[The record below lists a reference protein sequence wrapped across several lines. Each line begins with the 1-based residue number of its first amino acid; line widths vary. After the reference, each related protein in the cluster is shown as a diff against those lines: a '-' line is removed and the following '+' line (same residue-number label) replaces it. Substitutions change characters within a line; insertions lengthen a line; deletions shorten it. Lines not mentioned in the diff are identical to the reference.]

1 MKPLGLPLGLAAAV
15 GAVALL
21 GPAAVVVIPA
31 KVGLAAVGT
40 AVGTGMGYMA
50 GKQKGNQEN
59 VNNDDATIPATKT
72 DDVNTKSPVPAA
84 HTNVVDTKSSV
95 PSAQTNDVNATSSL
109 VVAETDDVDVDTCS
123 IASSDVDVEDA
134 DYANEM
140 ARLVSSVDVSDVTG
154 QVSLHHHD
162 NVFTNKDVVG
172 HCDKPS
178 GDVSSPKPRSTS
190 DVTAAP
196 EPPGSDGRGAVLAG
210 IKSVRSSILGECEPC
225 HDRHLLL

>member
-1 MKPLGLPLGLAAAV
+1 MKPLGLPLCLAAAV

-140 ARLVSSVDVSDVTG
+140 ARLVSSVDISDVTG
-154 QVSLHHHD
+154 QVSSHD
-162 NVFTNKDVVG
+162 NVFTNKDVG
-172 HCDKPS
+172 HCDKQS
-178 GDVSSPKPRSTS
+178 GDASSSLKPRSTS
-190 DVTAAP
+190 DVTTAP
-196 EPPGSDGRGAVLAG
+196 DPPGSDGRGAVLAG
-210 IKSVRSSILGECEPC
+210 IKSVRSSILGTYVYEPC
-225 HDRHLLL
+225 HDRHL